1 MHVVVSTNSIPKP
14 SLTAQL
20 DWAYEM
26 KFDGVEL
33 SCAPHPQ
40 GAEGLWHWD
49 RKFDR
54 PNVHELRNALCG
66 FKSHA
71 VAANAFEH
79 YDPVFCGLHPLCRE
93 IAIDDAI
100 FAMELAKE
108 VRASVVT
115 IRTGWL
121 CYGRTDEERR
131 ATLADALGRLNRLA
145 KAKDVMVGIEN
156 ADYFARL
163 EQFNLLDELGL
174 EHMGITL
181 DVGRILSRN
190 GGIPVPS
197 AGNVETKS
205 QPAIEEFTRT
215 FRSRIIHVHVHDA
228 MNGTDRLPIGKG
240 ESDLKGIMHVLKEA
254 EYNRSACLELQADQV
269 SLDDILESK
278 NRLCEWVA

>member
-1 MHVVVSTNSIPKP
+1 MHVVVNTNSIPKS
-14 SLTAQL
+14 SLTEQL
-20 DWAYEM
+20 DWAYEV

-33 SCAPHPQ
+33 SCSPHPQ

-71 VAANAFEH
+71 IAANAFEH
-79 YDPVFCGLHPLCRE
+79 YDSIFCGLHPLCRE
-93 IAIDDAI
+93 IAIDDVI
-100 FAMELAKE
+100 FAMDLAKE
-108 VRASVVT
+108 VRAGVVT

-121 CYGRTDEERR
+121 CYGRTAEERR

-163 EQFNLLDELGL
+163 EQFELLDDPALD
-174 EHMGITL
+174 HMGITL
-181 DVGRILSRN
+181 DVGRIASGN
-190 GGIPVPS
+190 AGIPVLAKGGGE
-197 AGNVETKS
+197 AGS
-205 QPAIEEFTRT
+205 QPAMEEFIRK

-228 MNGTDRLPIGKG
+228 KKGADRLPIGKG
-240 ESDLKGIMHVLKEA
+240 EINFKDIVRTLKETGYERA
-254 EYNRSACLELQADQV
+254 VCLELQADRV
-269 SLDDILESK
+269 SLDEILESK
-278 NRLCEWVA
+278 KCLCELVA